1 LRLLETYVKVA
12 LDHFHNIIQFFTKE
26 YKNFY
31 ASVYIMNAS
40 VNTFVPNVPPKY
52 FNCSFCNYNTKKQCD
67 YNKHL
72 LTKKHLSIFMMNE
85 QQCKPANVRSCVCG
99 KTYKYRQSLYNHKQ
113 ACEKLR
119 NAQTNATATANAPI
133 SNELILKLIQ
143 QNAELLAKA
152 TAGVTNNIVNN
163 YNTTNNNNTNS
174 NNSNNN
180 TNNFNLQ
187 FYLNETCKDALTMD
201 EFLDTIH
208 IKLID
213 LDNSRILGYSGG
225 LSKIIIK
232 HLNEIDEHKRPIHCS
247 DLKRNTM
254 YVKAGVKWEKE
265 NDEHTNIKRAIK
277 IVEHKTIKHIPE
289 WVKTYPNCLK
299 ASHRDSTPY
308 LNMIME
314 LTGRGMNLEKEESNI
329 NAIIKKIAEKVV
341 INKSFKASDICVDTV
356 EICPMDDFSDD
367 NGSGNEDDGDDD
379 DDDNVVA

>member
-1 LRLLETYVKVA
+1 
-12 LDHFHNIIQFFTKE
+12 
-26 YKNFY
+26 
-31 ASVYIMNAS
+31 MNTT
-40 VNTFVPNVPPKY
+40 VNTFVPNAPSKC
-52 FNCSFCNYNTKKQCD
+52 FICSFCNYNTKKQCD

-72 LTKKHLSIFMMNE
+72 LTKKHLSIFTMHE
-85 QQCKPANVRSCVCG
+85 QKCKPANMRSCVCG

-113 ACEKLR
+113 VCEKLR
-119 NAQTNATATANAPI
+119 NAKTHATASENAPI

-152 TAGVTNNIVNN
+152 TAGVTNNY
-163 YNTTNNNNTNS
+163 YNTTNNNTS
-174 NNSNNN
+174 NNSNNSN

-213 LDNSRILGYSGG
+213 LDNSRVLGYSGG

-254 YVKAGVKWEKE
+254 YVKAGVTWEKE
-265 NDEHTNIKRAIK
+265 NEEHTNIKRAIK
-277 IVEHKTIKHIPE
+277 IVEHKTIKCIPE

-299 ASHRDSTPY
+299 ATHRDSTPY

-314 LTGRGMNLEKEESNI
+314 LNGRGMELEK
-329 NAIIKKIAEKVV
+329 
-341 INKSFKASDICVDTV
+341 
-356 EICPMDDFSDD
+356 
-367 NGSGNEDDGDDD
+367 
-379 DDDNVVA
+379 

>member
-1 LRLLETYVKVA
+1 M
-12 LDHFHNIIQFFTKE
+12 NSS
-26 YKNFY
+26 
-31 ASVYIMNAS
+31 ASAFSPNAPS
-40 VNTFVPNVPPKY
+40 KC
-52 FNCSFCNYNTKKQCD
+52 FNCSFCSYNTKKQCD

-72 LTKKHLSIFMMNE
+72 LTKKHLSIFTMNE
-85 QQCKPANVRSCVCG
+85 QKCKPVNNYSCVCG
-99 KTYKYRQSLYNHKQ
+99 KIYKFRQSLYNHKKVCSQ
-113 ACEKLR
+113 LHS
-119 NAQTNATATANAPI
+119 AQTTGISNVNAPAQI

-143 QNAELLAKA
+143 QNAELLAKS
-152 TAGVTNNIVNN
+152 TTGVTNNIINN
-163 YNTTNNNNTNS
+163 YTTNNNTNS
-174 NNSNNN
+174 NNGN

-265 NDEHTNIKRAIK
+265 NEERTNIKRAIK

-289 WVKTYPNCLK
+289 WVKTYPNCVK
-299 ASHRDSTPY
+299 ATHRDSTPY

-314 LTGRGMNLEKEESNI
+314 LTGRGGDLEKEEHNI
-329 NAIIKKIAEKVV
+329 NAIIKKIAENVV
-341 INKSFKASDICVDTV
+341 INKSFKPTDICIDTV
-356 EICPMDDFSDD
+356 EICPMDEYNDGDENEDNDD
-367 NGSGNEDDGDDD
+367 ND
-379 DDDNVVA
+379 V

>member
-1 LRLLETYVKVA
+1 
-12 LDHFHNIIQFFTKE
+12 
-26 YKNFY
+26 
-31 ASVYIMNAS
+31 MNSS
-40 VNTFVPNVPPKY
+40 VNTFVPNAPSKC
-52 FNCSFCNYNTKKQCD
+52 FNCSFCNYNTTKQFN

-72 LTKKHLSIFMMNE
+72 LTKKHLSIFTMHE
-85 QQCKPANVRSCVCG
+85 QKCKPPNTYSCVCG
-99 KTYKYRQSLYNHKQ
+99 KIYKFRQSLYNHKQ
-113 ACEKLR
+113 VCTQLH
-119 NAQTNATATANAPI
+119 NVQQPTFSTATANAPI

-143 QNAELLAKA
+143 QNAELLAKT

-163 YNTTNNNNTNS
+163 YTTNNNTNNTS
-174 NNSNNN
+174 NNSNNK

-213 LDNSRILGYSGG
+213 LDNSRIHGYSGG

-254 YVKAGVKWEKE
+254 YVKAGVTWEKE
-265 NDEHTNIKRAIK
+265 NEEHTNIKRAIK
-277 IVEHKTIKHIPE
+277 IVEHKTIKYIPE
-289 WVKTYPNCLK
+289 WVKTYPNCIK
-299 ASHRDSTPY
+299 ATHRDSTPY

-341 INKSFKASDICVDTV
+341 INKSFKATDICVDTV
-356 EICPMDDFSDD
+356 ENCPMDDFS
-367 NGSGNEDDGDDD
+367 EDGDGDD

>member
-1 LRLLETYVKVA
+1 M
-12 LDHFHNIIQFFTKE
+12 
-26 YKNFY
+26 Y
-31 ASVYIMNAS
+31 ANLCE
-40 VNTFVPNVPPKY
+40 PNVNVY
-52 FNCSFCNYNTKKQCD
+52 NCYFCNYRTHNQCH

-72 LTKKHLSIFMMNE
+72 LTNKHTKLMMKHESINDVLSY
-85 QQCKPANVRSCVCG
+85 SCVCG
-99 KTYKYRQSLYNHKQ
+99 NKYKYRQSLHFHKKS
-113 ACEKLR
+113 CKTV
-119 NAQTNATATANAPI
+119 NQTLKQETPQQPPPI

-143 QNAELLAKA
+143 QNAELLAKTA
-152 TAGVTNNIVNN
+152 TGVTNNY
-163 YNTTNNNNTNS
+163 YNTTNNNTSNNS
-174 NNSNNN
+174 NNSNNSN

-265 NDEHTNIKRAIK
+265 NEEHTNIKRAIK
-277 IVEHKTIKHIPE
+277 IVEHKTIKYIPE
-289 WVKTYPNCLK
+289 WVKTYPNCVK
-299 ASHRDSTPY
+299 GTHRDSTPY

-314 LTGRGMNLEKEESNI
+314 LTGRGMDLEKEESNI
-329 NAIIKKIAEKVV
+329 NAIIKKIAENVV
-341 INKSFKASDICVDTV
+341 INKSFKATDICIDTV
-356 EICPMDDFSDD
+356 EFCTADDTDAD
-367 NGSGNEDDGDDD
+367 AYDEDDI
-379 DDDNVVA
+379 

>member
-1 LRLLETYVKVA
+1 
-12 LDHFHNIIQFFTKE
+12 
-26 YKNFY
+26 
-31 ASVYIMNAS
+31 
-40 VNTFVPNVPPKY
+40 
-52 FNCSFCNYNTKKQCD
+52 
-67 YNKHL
+67 
-72 LTKKHLSIFMMNE
+72 
-85 QQCKPANVRSCVCG
+85 VCG
-99 KTYKYRQSLYNHKQ
+99 NKYKYRQSLYFHKKSCKTVNKKIKQETPQQ
-113 ACEKLR
+113 A
-119 NAQTNATATANAPI
+119 API

-152 TAGVTNNIVNN
+152 TTGVTNNY
-163 YNTTNNNNTNS
+163 YNTTTNNNTNS
-174 NNSNNN
+174 NNSNNSN

-213 LDNSRILGYSGG
+213 LDNSRVLGYSGG

-265 NDEHTNIKRAIK
+265 NEEHTNIKRAIK
-277 IVEHKTIKHIPE
+277 IVEHKTIKCIPE
-289 WVKTYPNCLK
+289 WVKTYPNCVK
-299 ASHRDSTPY
+299 ATHRDSTPY

-314 LTGRGMNLEKEESNI
+314 LTGRGMDLEKEESNI

-367 NGSGNEDDGDDD
+367 NGNEDDGV